1 MQRFMAPLVFF
12 DLRYT
17 QESKGENSKSN
28 QEEVDFIQALILE
41 VINLVKRNTS
51 RFPDKVRSDD
61 EKIAFILN
69 DLKARI
75 GIISP
80 YKQQV
85 HRLRQAIF
93 SKLRTMNAPYDMLEI
108 NTVDAYQ
115 GKEMDIIIISC
126 VRSSQEK

>member
-41 VINLVKRNTS
+41 VINLVKRNTA

-80 YKQQV
+80 YK
-85 HRLRQAIF
+85 
-93 SKLRTMNAPYDMLEI
+93 
-108 NTVDAYQ
+108 
-115 GKEMDIIIISC
+115 
-126 VRSSQEK
+126 